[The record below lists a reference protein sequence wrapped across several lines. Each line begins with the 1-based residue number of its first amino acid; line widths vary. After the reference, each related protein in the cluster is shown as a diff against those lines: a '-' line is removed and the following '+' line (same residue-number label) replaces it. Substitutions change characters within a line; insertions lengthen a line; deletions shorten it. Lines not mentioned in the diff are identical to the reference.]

1 MKTKKT
7 KLLSTCCG
15 ASITYSEIAPDF
27 IGDKKPKIGTAYC
40 ICTKC
45 KEPCNIYTKER
56 RVWKINPETRIIP
69 NKKKRLTKLSPRE
82 LKRIKQEED
91 F

>member
-1 MKTKKT
+1 MKRKS

-15 ASITYSEIAPDF
+15 APTTFSEIVPDF
-27 IGDKKPKIGTAYC
+27 IGDKQPKIGTAYC

-45 KEPCNIYTKER
+45 KQPCNVYSKER
-56 RVWKINPETRIIP
+56 RTWAINPKTRVIP
-69 NKKKRLTKLSPRE
+69 NKKKRITKLSPRD